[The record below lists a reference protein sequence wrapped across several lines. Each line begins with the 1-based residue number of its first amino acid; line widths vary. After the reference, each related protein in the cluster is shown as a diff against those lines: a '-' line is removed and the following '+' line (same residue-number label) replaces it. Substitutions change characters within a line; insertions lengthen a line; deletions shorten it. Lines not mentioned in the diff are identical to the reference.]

1 MAEDR
6 TSLSEAVKIV
16 LKEIE
21 KKGTSHPLTI
31 NDIARDTKLN
41 QRTVKKVV
49 DILECTNSALTK
61 KSLLISRTGSGRYI
75 EMEPK
80 QMGLLGLPQDVQMML
95 IRTKY
100 FPQPSREQEILTHL
114 YLRGAFQKDSAV
126 NLMEDE
132 TVKKLEKTE
141 NIEHS
146 EKESGFFLTD
156 IGKNVAEGTMEIYPE
171 LKKM

>member
-1 MAEDR
+1 M
-6 TSLSEAVKIV
+6 K
-16 LKEIE
+16 
-21 KKGTSHPLTI
+21 
-31 NDIARDTKLN
+31 
-41 QRTVKKVV
+41 
-49 DILECTNSALTK
+49 
-61 KSLLISRTGSGRYI
+61 
-75 EMEPK
+75 PK